1 MKIVKRKRPGA
12 SASRLTPLASLTC
25 EFCSQS
31 GGEVLW
37 RNAACRVVLV
47 ADPDYPG
54 FCRVI
59 WNAHV
64 KELTDLAGVER
75 QHCLR
80 VVCAVEQAL
89 RTVLEPHKINLASF
103 GNLTPHLHWHVIPRF
118 EDDPHFPNSVWGER
132 QRPGRPGR
140 DAAASQ
146 LRAALAASLSKLS

>member
-1 MKIVKRKRPGA
+1 M
-12 SASRLTPLASLTC
+12 SC
-25 EFCSQS
+25 ELCEQT
-31 GGEVLW
+31 GGDVLW
-37 RNAACRVVLV
+37 QDAACRVVLV
-47 ADPDYPG
+47 GDPDYPG

-89 RTVLEPHKINLASF
+89 RTVLKPHKINLASF

-118 EDDPHFPNSVWGER
+118 EDDPHFPNSIWGER
-132 QRPGRPGR
+132 LRPGRPGR
-140 DAAASQ
+140 NPADVAPK
-146 LRAALAASLSKLS
+146 LRAALTHLLAQPLPERAPGG